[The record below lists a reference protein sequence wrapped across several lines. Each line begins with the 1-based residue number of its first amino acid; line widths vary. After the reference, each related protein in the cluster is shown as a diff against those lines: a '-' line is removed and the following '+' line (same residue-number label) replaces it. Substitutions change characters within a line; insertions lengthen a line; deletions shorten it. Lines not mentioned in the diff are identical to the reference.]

1 MTREAMTRV
10 EFVRRM
16 LADQE
21 LRKERRQKAC
31 RDAQSAISALKF
43 KRQEK
48 YLRKQK
54 GR

>member
-1 MTREAMTRV
+1 MTRMTRV
-10 EFVRRM
+10 EFTQRM

-21 LRKERRQKAC
+21 LRKERRQKAR
-31 RDAQSAISALKF
+31 RDAQSVISAIKF
-43 KRQEK
+43 KRQEN